1 MRTPKETKI
10 PGFPQL
16 PADAS
21 PAMRRYL
28 ESVAEALEIRLGR
41 RGDSRDRAITAREL
55 IDSGLAVEG
64 KPFILGQSQSSLL
77 PIGTDVNE
85 TSLPTAPTGF
95 GATGAYSVV
104 ILEWD
109 AANYFPHAYTEV
121 WRHTADQLADAVLV
135 GISHGMMFTDQVG
148 GGQANYYWV
157 RHVNTRNQKGP
168 WNSSAGTFAETA
180 IDVAFILELLTG
192 SITEDAFYQGLTDKI
207 DLIDAHEL
215 SIADIELAVST
226 VETNLATAQSAIAT
240 AQVTIAANQNDIT
253 SLETVTATQTSL
265 ITNLNTTVGSNS
277 SNITTLQQTTA
288 TNASDI
294 TSLETTVNHPTTG
307 VGATASALSGLQTTV
322 TSQGNSITTN
332 ASDITN
338 LETTVNHPTTGVD
351 ATAGA
356 VSTLSN
362 TVTQQGN
369 NISTNASD
377 ITSLET
383 TVNDPTT
390 GVNATAGGLSSLSTT
405 VTTQGTSITSH
416 GSRLNALESTVN
428 DPSTG
433 LSATAT
439 GLSNLT
445 TTVTSQA
452 GTISANAQ
460 DINAIEITIGSSTSG
475 LVQQI
480 NTVES
485 SVNTVTGQ
493 ISTLSSSVNQVNTT
507 VNGFSTTVS
516 QNSTSIDG
524 IEGEYAVKIDS
535 NGTVAGFGLINGGSS
550 SSAFYVRA
558 DKFAI
563 GNTAGSSQ
571 LPFIVTTSAQFLN
584 GQYVPA
590 GVYIQDAF
598 IKNGVIT
605 SAKIGLLAVDTAQ
618 MANLA
623 VTTGKIDNLA
633 VTGAKIDNAT
643 ITTAKIGDAQ
653 ITSAL
658 IGDLQVDTLKIANQ
672 AVTVPSGVN
681 QDTFLTLSTAWQT
694 VCSITVNMGTGVQA
708 VLVSAFH
715 NFQNTS
721 QTSTQYDI
729 AMKIEANGSG
739 GGSVAQTHNNQ
750 TSVLS
755 SMAKYGALT
764 GNVLFTIQV
773 KKNASAG
780 TYLARNSGLLVQGIK
795 K

>member
-1 MRTPKETKI
+1 
-10 PGFPQL
+10 
-16 PADAS
+16 
-21 PAMRRYL
+21 
-28 ESVAEALEIRLGR
+28 
-41 RGDSRDRAITAREL
+41 
-55 IDSGLAVEG
+55 
-64 KPFILGQSQSSLL
+64 
-77 PIGTDVNE
+77 
-85 TSLPTAPTGF
+85 
-95 GATGAYSVV
+95 
-104 ILEWD
+104 
-109 AANYFPHAYTEV
+109 
-121 WRHTADQLADAVLV
+121 
-135 GISHGMMFTDQVG
+135 
-148 GGQANYYWV
+148 
-157 RHVNTRNQKGP
+157 
-168 WNSSAGTFAETA
+168 
-180 IDVAFILELLTG
+180 
-192 SITEDAFYQGLTDKI
+192 
-207 DLIDAHEL
+207 
-215 SIADIELAVST
+215 
-226 VETNLATAQSAIAT
+226 
-240 AQVTIAANQNDIT
+240 
-253 SLETVTATQTSL
+253 
-265 ITNLNTTVGSNS
+265 
-277 SNITTLQQTTA
+277 
-288 TNASDI
+288 
-294 TSLETTVNHPTTG
+294 
-307 VGATASALSGLQTTV
+307 
-322 TSQGNSITTN
+322 
-332 ASDITN
+332 
-338 LETTVNHPTTGVD
+338 
-351 ATAGA
+351 
-356 VSTLSN
+356 
-362 TVTQQGN
+362 
-369 NISTNASD
+369 
-377 ITSLET
+377 
-383 TVNDPTT
+383 
-390 GVNATAGGLSSLSTT
+390 
-405 VTTQGTSITSH
+405 
-416 GSRLNALESTVN
+416 
-428 DPSTG
+428 

-460 DINAIEITIGSSTSG
+460 DINAIEVTIGSNSSG

-507 VNGFSTTVS
+507 VNGLSTTVS

-764 GNVLFTIQV
+764 GNVLFTIRV

>member
-10 PGFPQL
+10 SGFPQL

-21 PAMRRYL
+21 PGMRRYL
-28 ESVAEALEIRLGR
+28 ESVVEALEIRLGR
-41 RGDSRDRAITAREL
+41 RGDPRDRAITAREL

-148 GGQANYYWV
+148 GGQTNYYWV
-157 RHVNTRNQKGP
+157 RNVNTRGKKGP
-168 WNSSAGTFAETA
+168 WNSSAGTVVETA
-180 IDVAFILELLTG
+180 IDVDFILELLTG
-192 SITEDAFYQGLTDKI
+192 SITEDAFYQSLTDKI
-207 DLIDAHEL
+207 NLIDVHEV
-215 SIADIELAVST
+215 SISDIELAVST
-226 VETNLATAQSAIAT
+226 VETNLATAESNLAAVETTLSTVETTLSTVETTLSTVEANLVT
-240 AQVTIAANQNDIT
+240 AEADIVTAEADIAAAEADISAAQLLINAAGNDIV
-253 SLETVTATQTSL
+253 SLETITATHTSQ

-294 TSLETTVNHPTTG
+294 TSLETTVNDPTTG
-307 VGATASALSGLQTTV
+307 VNVTASGLSSL
-322 TSQGNSITTN
+322 
-332 ASDITN
+332 
-338 LETTVNHPTTGVD
+338 
-351 ATAGA
+351 
-356 VSTLSN
+356 ST
-362 TVTQQGN
+362 TVTQQGTD
-369 NISTNASD
+369 ITTNASD

-390 GVNATAGGLSSLSTT
+390 G
-405 VTTQGTSITSH
+405 
-416 GSRLNALESTVN
+416 
-428 DPSTG
+428 

-445 TTVTSQA
+445 TAVTNQGNSIA
-452 GTISANAQ
+452 TNVQ
-460 DINAIEITIGSSTSG
+460 DINAIEVTIGSNSSG

-507 VNGFSTTVS
+507 VNGLSTTVS

-524 IEGEYAVKIDS
+524 LEGEYSVRIDS
-535 NGTVAGFGLINGGSS
+535 NGMVAGFGLVNSGTSS
-550 SSAFYVRA
+550 KFYVRA
-558 DKFAI
+558 DEFAI
-563 GNTAGSSQ
+563 GSTTQNWDI
-571 LPFIVTTSAQFLN
+571 PFIVRTSSTTI
-584 GQYVPA
+584 GGETVGT
-590 GVYIQDAF
+590 GVYITDAF
-598 IKNGVIT
+598 IQNGTIST
-605 SAKIGLLAVDTAQ
+605 AKIGDLAVDVA
-618 MANLA
+618 
-623 VTTGKIDNLA
+623 KIANLA
-633 VTGAKIDNAT
+633 VTGAKIANAT
-643 ITTAKIGDAQ
+643 ITTAKIGN
-653 ITSAL
+653 
-658 IGDLQVDTLKIANQ
+658 LQVDTLKIANQ

-694 VCSITVNMGTGVQA
+694 VCSITVNMGTDVQA

-764 GNVLFTIQV
+764 GNVLFTIRV